1 MRKQDH
7 GSLGPPSFNL
17 GSNLINLQLYY
28 AAMEFPAVEK
38 TVLVSSVADH
48 FMAVSLS
55 SQTPLAYHYYDHAEK
70 RSLTPIAVIGA
81 LARALLECIEIPA
94 ELAQTIATAYGD
106 GGRTPDTKDVLQI
119 LTSAIERFESVVIII
134 DGIDEVADEDRT
146 QVCGPLKALVTEVQ
160 VPVKL
165 FISCREDILPSV
177 CAHDATSFRVQI
189 SEIRISTDN
198 EDYISHSVSDLIGS
212 GELAIRMIVNTL
224 VEEAKG
230 VFLWVKFQ
238 LNELC
243 IAETDDAIKSTL
255 QDLPKDL
262 SETCDRLLGRIEGK
276 QRRKLVNRM
285 FQ

>member
-28 AAMEFPAVEK
+28 AAMEFVRIYSYEATGFAILTCLQPAVEK

-55 SQTPLAYHYYDHAEK
+55 SQTPLAYHYCDHADK

-189 SEIRISTDN
+189 SEIRISTDI

-224 VEEAKG
+224 VEGAKG
-230 VFLWVKFQ
+230 V
-238 LNELC
+238 
-243 IAETDDAIKSTL
+243 
-255 QDLPKDL
+255 
-262 SETCDRLLGRIEGK
+262 
-276 QRRKLVNRM
+276 
-285 FQ
+285 